1 MATPEPA
8 SAVGMS
14 REALNQAATRAR
26 AIPAC
31 DPTDCSLIPRPTINH
46 SGEPLGDLA
55 IQVLRG
61 VLVQLGSYGGR
72 VAYAGLKLGCG
83 CPNLGGQVAP
93 VWCRSCH
100 LRSSARGLLGLGEV
114 AAHHGVPHVTSSL
127 TGEEQG
133 VWSASDVGLEM
144 FLHDR
149 PDAGRNGNVPMP
161 ASDFGGPRRHRR
173 AGR

>member
-55 IQVLRG
+55 IPVLRG
-61 VLVQLGSYGGR
+61 VLVQLGSHGSSGPGG
-72 VAYAGLKLGCG
+72 L
-83 CPNLGGQVAP
+83 
-93 VWCRSCH
+93 
-100 LRSSARGLLGLGEV
+100 E
-114 AAHHGVPHVTSSL
+114 
-127 TGEEQG
+127 
-133 VWSASDVGLEM
+133 VGLW
-144 FLHDR
+144 LPQPGR
-149 PDAGRNGNVPMP
+149 PGRASVVQVVP
-161 ASDFGGPRRHRR
+161 FEIFGPRPSWPW
-173 AGR
+173 